1 MKARLGSE
9 IMEKS
14 SGKAEMD
21 ISIEM
26 HSAISKLAGHR
37 DWHDTRGRWLEKAAK
52 TAGISYRQ
60 AKSLFYGETKDPKWS
75 VVEKVR
81 AARHRMLETQEARA
95 RDDRDNIVARL
106 ERLETLV
113 SSGENIC
120 SKDIDALR
128 KDIALCGGDAGSVD
142 S

>member
-37 DWHDTRGRWLEKAAK
+37 DWRDTRGRWLEKAARA
-52 TAGISYRQ
+52 AGISYRQ

-81 AARHRMLETQEARA
+81 AARDRMLAAQEAGA
-95 RDDRDNIVARL
+95 RDDRDTILARL
-106 ERLETLV
+106 ERLEAIA

-120 SKDIDALR
+120 SKDVDALR
-128 KDIALCGGDAGSVD
+128 QDISLHGGETGPVD
-142 S
+142 R

>member
-1 MKARLGSE
+1 MKTRLGSE

-14 SGKAEMD
+14 SGKTEMD

-37 DWHDTRGRWLEKAAK
+37 DWRDTRGRWLEKAARA
-52 TAGISYRQ
+52 AGISYRQ

-81 AARHRMLETQEARA
+81 AARDRMLETQEAGA
-95 RDDRDNIVARL
+95 RDDRDIILARL
-106 ERLETLV
+106 ERLEALV
-113 SSGENIC
+113 SSG
-120 SKDIDALR
+120 KDIGCEDVDALR
-128 KDIALCGGDAGSVD
+128 KDITLCGRVTGSMD
-142 S
+142 N